1 MLEELDRIA
10 DIIILTRPM
19 TDRAADPE
27 ALAKEIPKEGFN
39 INVIPMVRD
48 AYKKAK
54 ESAEENDVILVTGSH
69 FTVGEVLSQLQQT

>member
-27 ALAKEIPKEGFN
+27 ALAREIPKNGFN
-39 INVIPMVRD
+39 INVIPMVGD
-48 AYKKAK
+48 AYRTAK
-54 ESAEENDVILVTGSH
+54 EIAEKDDVILVTGSH
-69 FTVGEVLSQLQQT
+69 FTVGEVLSHLSG